1 MSLYYRHHVI
11 IDKVHETSLGTNNP
25 GFNGS
30 MPVMTTNVNSMI
42 VHRAMRADSH
52 PSLSHDEMHSFKDE
66 GMDSDVDDL
75 SELDSEDDEDWDRR
89 DDWDSHFVSL
99 GRV

>member
-1 MSLYYRHHVI
+1 M
-11 IDKVHETSLGTNNP
+11 HETTLGTINP
-25 GFNGS
+25 GLSGS
-30 MPVMTTNVNSMI
+30 TPAVTTSVNSMI
-42 VHRAMRADSH
+42 VHHVMRADSH
-52 PSLSHDEMHSFKDE
+52 LSLSQDEVHSFEDE

-75 SELDSEDDEDWDRR
+75 SELDSADEDDWDRP

>member
-1 MSLYYRHHVI
+1 MI

-30 MPVMTTNVNSMI
+30 MPAVTTSVNSMI
-42 VHRAMRADSH
+42 GHHVMRADSH
-52 PSLSHDEMHSFKDE
+52 PSLSHDEVHSFEDE

-75 SELDSEDDEDWDRR
+75 SELDSEDDEDWDRP